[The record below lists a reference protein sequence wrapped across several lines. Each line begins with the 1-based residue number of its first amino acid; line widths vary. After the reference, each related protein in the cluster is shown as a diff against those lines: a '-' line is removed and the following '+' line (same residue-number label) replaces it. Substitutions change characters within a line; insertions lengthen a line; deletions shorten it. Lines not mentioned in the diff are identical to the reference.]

1 MVLVSIIMP
10 TFNQGHLISKAIESI
25 IAQTFS
31 NWELIIINNFSLDD
45 TLERVEGFD
54 DPRIRIYN
62 YSNNGIIA
70 ASRNLGI
77 EKALGQY
84 LAFLDSDDYWMC
96 NKLSECINFLE
107 QNNLDLVCHGEKWK
121 YLDSELKKDVFYGP
135 DKAAT
140 PFSLIFNKNA
150 LSTSA
155 VMVKKKEIDSV
166 VRFNVDSRLIMV
178 EDYDL
183 WIRLAMN
190 NCKIGFLCKILGV
203 YVIHR
208 STSHTTLH
216 RQMIA
221 EIYLLSYYFKKYKS
235 ESGVFYYFYCVKRL
249 GRLFA
254 SYGLRY
260 VKVQLKKLGDQ

>member
-84 LAFLDSDDYWMC
+84 LAFLDSDDYWSSTKLFEQITEIFQNGLLNRGI
-96 NKLSECINFLE
+96 NKECIF
-107 QNNLDLVCHGEKWK
+107 EK
-121 YLDSELKKDVFYGP
+121 
-135 DKAAT
+135 
-140 PFSLIFNKNA
+140 
-150 LSTSA
+150 
-155 VMVKKKEIDSV
+155 
-166 VRFNVDSRLIMV
+166 
-178 EDYDL
+178 
-183 WIRLAMN
+183 
-190 NCKIGFLCKILGV
+190 
-203 YVIHR
+203 
-208 STSHTTLH
+208 
-216 RQMIA
+216 
-221 EIYLLSYYFKKYKS
+221 
-235 ESGVFYYFYCVKRL
+235 
-249 GRLFA
+249 FA
-254 SYGLRY
+254 
-260 VKVQLKKLGDQ
+260 